1 MEKNKLKSNKGM
13 TMTDVIIA
21 IVILCIFA
29 GVVGNLYYQIV
40 LNNNLIRFNA
50 IAVYHV
56 VRIAEDIDKMSY
68 DDVTTQMNENIK
80 EDYEIPEMFNI
91 NVKVENY
98 NEIDKS
104 KEDIIKIVTITA
116 EYEVLGQKKQY
127 EIKKLKIKE
136 M

>member
-1 MEKNKLKSNKGM
+1 MKKNRLRSSNGM

-21 IVILCIFA
+21 IIILCIFA

-50 IAVYHV
+50 VAVYHV

-68 DDVTTQMNENIK
+68 DDVNAEINNNIREN
-80 EDYEIPEMFNI
+80 YQIPDLFNI
-91 NVKVENY
+91 NLQVDNY
-98 NEIDKS
+98 NEQDKT

-116 EYEVLGQKKQY
+116 EYEVFGQKKQY